1 MGIYHGANPLAPCP
15 RLARQIGYNGRSK
28 KPKLKADLGNHI
40 GSQIVQLSLSHESRT
55 AEEKDEPQEMKAK
68 KLKQTGR
75 TIHDL
80 TTDCQFFL
88 LSCHAHCNLSF
99 EQNVNR
105 DVESR
110 KQKKRQSFD
119 LQRFRRT
126 TIAITADFVGF
137 QKSMASIHFLAYHM
151 FAIILCCEICMLSL
165 HSAENL
171 TSRLLCLCQ
180 NCKTKTAKQHKNQYR
195 QEPEAAKLSRN

>member
-110 KQKKRQSFD
+110 KQKNDSPSI
-119 LQRFRRT
+119 FR
-126 TIAITADFVGF
+126 G
-137 QKSMASIHFLAYHM
+137 
-151 FAIILCCEICMLSL
+151 
-165 HSAENL
+165 SAEPPL
-171 TSRLLCLCQ
+171 PSQPTSWVF
-180 NCKTKTAKQHKNQYR
+180 KNQWH
-195 QEPEAAKLSRN
+195 LFIFWHIICSL